1 MGFYKNLITNYKI
14 LTPFN
19 KRVGEIEIFFDKVN
33 KNTYFNKWKLAAK
46 TDKDGVNVL
55 DVHADF
61 THGPYEL
68 KVFAPAF
75 RDVLHLEDL
84 TTGTEGILVTID
96 HQPGQYLEVVANLK
110 KFSGLKITTIGNAK
124 ELEFNG
130 VKVGS
135 GEFSYSAHKIE
146 IGATKIND
154 GKLIKYLKDGDN
166 LKAVISWKSDD
177 PLHNELDIDIKGN
190 KRQLDFALI
199 WDFSHLDFDL
209 STASD
214 ASVTLKAVGNNPLLG
229 HYKINRVA
237 SLHSAGKV
245 ITISWTGDAS
255 FEKGS
260 LAAVSPIHTDFALA
274 FDAAA
279 TDLSGKLSKNP
290 NGNVYSIT
298 FPKGTGL
305 TALPKFS
312 FGG

>member
-1 MGFYKNLITNYKI
+1 M
-14 LTPFN
+14 TPLVPVV
-19 KRVGEIEIFFDKVN
+19 RS
-33 KNTYFNKWKLAAK
+33 
-46 TDKDGVNVL
+46 
-55 DVHADF
+55 
-61 THGPYEL
+61 
-68 KVFAPAF
+68 PAF
-75 RDVLHLEDL
+75 RDFLHLEDL
-84 TTGTEGILVTID
+84 TTGTKGVIVTID

-110 KFSGLKITTIGNAK
+110 KFHGLKITTVGNSK

-130 VKVGS
+130 VKVGA

-154 GKLIKYLKDGDN
+154 GKLIKYLKDGDH
-166 LKAVISWKSDD
+166 LKAVISWKRND

-190 KRQLDFALI
+190 KRQLDFA
-199 WDFSHLDFDL
+199 F

-214 ASVTLKAVGNNPLLG
+214 ASFSLKAVGNNPLLG

-255 FEKGS
+255 FEKGT
-260 LAAVSPIHTDFALA
+260 LAAVSPIHTDFSLA

-279 TDLSGKLSKNP
+279 RDLSGKVSKNLH
-290 NGNVYSIT
+290 GKEYSIT

-312 FGG
+312 FAG